1 MSTWCRLLEWKL
13 FHAETKLEQQKE
25 QLMKL
30 EQQEEWLVK
39 LEQQEEQLLK
49 LVKMVNALKE
59 KNKENERRVEMQ
71 QHELKE
77 QEAVVRE
84 LYIAL
89 QMKSNPA
96 LLLQSSTTITEIPKQ
111 FRLFRKHSRNLM
123 LITKP
128 CINQVIKASVEAGIV
143 PELVVGEYTETS
155 SNTNCTVFYKALQMK
170 ISESPHTL
178 TIFLQMLQE
187 NFSASKALC
196 SKILAELN
204 TI

>member
-1 MSTWCRLLEWKL
+1 MFMSTLYRVLESKL
-13 FHAETKLEQQKE
+13 NHAETKLE
-25 QLMKL
+25 
-30 EQQEEWLVK
+30 EQQERLVK

-84 LYIAL
+84 LYVAL
-89 QMKSNPA
+89 QMKNNPT
-96 LLLQSSTTITEIPKQ
+96 LLLQSSTITETPKQ
-111 FRLFRKHSRNLM
+111 FRLFRKHSRNLI

-128 CINQVIKASVEAGIV
+128 CINEVIKASVEAGIV
-143 PELVVGEYTETS
+143 PELVVGESETS

-187 NFSASKALC
+187 KFTASKALC

-204 TI
+204 AV

>member
-1 MSTWCRLLEWKL
+1 MSTLCRVLESKL
-13 FHAETKLEQQKE
+13 NHAETKLERQNE
-25 QLMKL
+25 C
-30 EQQEEWLVK
+30 
-39 LEQQEEQLLK
+39 LLK
-49 LVKMVNALKE
+49 LVETVNTLKE
-59 KNKENERRVEMQ
+59 KNKENERRVKMQ

-84 LYIAL
+84 LYVAL
-89 QMKSNPA
+89 QMKSNPT
-96 LLLQSSTTITEIPKQ
+96 LLLQSSTITETPKQ
-111 FRLFRKHSRNLM
+111 FRLFRKHSRSLM

-128 CINQVIKASVEAGIV
+128 CIRQVIKAAVEAGIV

-170 ISESPHTL
+170 ISESPQTL

-187 NFSASKALC
+187 KFSASKALC
-196 SKILAELN
+196 STILAELN